1 MAGFGKNNFNNGFNN
16 NNFNNGF
23 NGSRVNNS
31 YNRRKELEDTIEQL
45 PEEEKKKLDRQR
57 NIFIGI
63 FILAVVVIVGVMAIF
78 GIGVDEDVEE
88 GNLFVGESRVRIAFF
103 GDSITEGYSLDE
115 DGEAYI
121 VDTTYVDVVLNEITD
136 AYPEI
141 FLKFTNYGIS
151 GDIGQ
156 ADSYQRVDGD
166 ETVAV
171 VLYMVNNFIYGEEY
185 EGILEA
191 NIDGFE
197 EEGMEVIL
205 LNYPVYEGG
214 GYESEIEACNEY
226 IEEVSESE
234 GVSLYDTDEYFKS
247 LIEEGTYTEDDLFAS
262 DGIHLSE
269 TGYKVLGA
277 FVADIL
283 IVYEAG

>member
-1 MAGFGKNNFNNGFNN
+1 MAGFNN
-16 NNFNNGF
+16 NNFNNF
-23 NGSRVNNS
+23 NNS
-31 YNRRKELEDTIEQL
+31 NFNNGYNRKSNLQNALDQL
-45 PEEEKKKLDRQR
+45 PEEEKKKLDKQR
-57 NIFIGI
+57 NLFVGI
-63 FILAVVVIVGVMAIF
+63 FILAVVVIVGVMALF

-88 GNLFVGESRVRIAFF
+88 GNLFVGESKVKIAFF

-121 VDTTYVDVVLNEITD
+121 VDTTYVDVVLDEITA

-141 FLKFTNYGIS
+141 LLKFTNYGIS
-151 GDIGQ
+151 GDIGESG
-156 ADSYQRVDGD
+156 SYQRVDGG
-166 ETVAV
+166 ESVVV

-191 NIDGFE
+191 NIAGFE

-214 GYESEIEACNEY
+214 VYESEIEACNEY
-226 IEEVSESE
+226 IKEVSESE
-234 GVSLYDTDEYFKS
+234 GVSLYDADEYFKS
-247 LIEEGTYTEDDLFAS
+247 LTEDETYTEDDLFAS
-262 DGIHLSE
+262 DGVHLSE

-277 FVADIL
+277 YVADIL
-283 IVYEAG
+283 IVYEAD

>member
-1 MAGFGKNNFNNGFNN
+1 MAGFNN
-16 NNFNNGF
+16 NNFNNF
-23 NGSRVNNS
+23 NNS
-31 YNRRKELEDTIEQL
+31 NFNNGYNRKSNLQNALDQL
-45 PEEEKKKLDRQR
+45 PEEEKKKLDKQR
-57 NIFIGI
+57 NLFVGI
-63 FILAVVVIVGVMAIF
+63 FILAVVVIVGVMALF

-88 GNLFVGESRVRIAFF
+88 GNLFVGESKVKIAFF

-121 VDTTYVDVVLNEITD
+121 VDTTYVDVVLDEITA

-141 FLKFTNYGIS
+141 LLKFTNYGIS
-151 GDIGQ
+151 GDIGESG
-156 ADSYQRVDGD
+156 SYQRVDGG
-166 ETVAV
+166 ESVVV

-191 NIDGFE
+191 NIAGFE

-214 GYESEIEACNEY
+214 VYESEIEACNEY
-226 IEEVSESE
+226 IKEVSESE
-234 GVSLYDTDEYFKS
+234 GVSLYDADEYFKS
-247 LIEEGTYTEDDLFAS
+247 LIEDETYTEDDLFAS
-262 DGIHLSE
+262 DGVHLSE

-277 FVADIL
+277 YVADIL
-283 IVYEAG
+283 IVYETD